1 MCYKIGAICCLF
13 LGFAFSQGNG
23 KGAIDI
29 DGNKYKSIVVGNQE
43 WLTKNLHVSRFNNGD
58 TIPFVDNDSDWEN
71 IELPAYWY
79 SSSSKKYRKE
89 GSLYN
94 WYVVNDIRNVCPKGW
109 HVPDDSEWTVLI
121 NFLGGSNKAG
131 EILKNK
137 KTFFSENKR
146 IKINFNANLNGYK
159 AFDGEFCDY
168 GVKSS
173 WWTSSENVSNTAWN
187 RFVYSNSKSVF
198 RDDEIKQS
206 GLSIRCVK
214 NKK

>member
-1 MCYKIGAICCLF
+1 MLYKIVAISCLF
-13 LGFAFSQGNG
+13 VGVAYSQSNG
-23 KGAIDI
+23 KGVVDI
-29 DGNKYKSIVVGNQE
+29 DGNKYKSIIVGEQE
-43 WLTKNLHVSRFNNGD
+43 WLSKNILVTRFNNGD
-58 TIPFVDNDSDWEN
+58 SIQFVENDTDWEN
-71 IELPAYWY
+71 IETPGFWY
-79 SSSSKKYRKE
+79 PSSSKKNRKD
-89 GSLYN
+89 GCLYN
-94 WYVVNDIRNVCPKGW
+94 YYVVNDARNVCPKGW
-109 HVPDDSEWTVLI
+109 HVPDDSEWTTLI

-137 KTFFSENKR
+137 KTFLSENKR

-159 AFDGEFCDY
+159 AFDGEFCDF